1 MTNTYT
7 LSNSLNPV
15 FEQALL
21 RVTDAVSP
29 LGVPYFIAGATA
41 RDIVLHGIFGHEPI
55 RATRDIDTALLVSS
69 WEEFE
74 AIKQGLLTAGLE
86 ETQQSHRL
94 KEPESGLPIDIIP
107 FGNLADKNGQIQWP
121 PSHDI
126 TMSVV
131 GFQEAYDSALTIV
144 LQETQLKVASLPG
157 IVMLKL
163 MAWDE
168 RGEENSKDATDFYSV
183 LSRYGQIHDGR
194 LWEDYVPGE
203 ELDYDIEKQAAFLLG
218 FDLKDLLSDATKGVL
233 LKIKTEKQD
242 AFITAITRTHKA
254 ASIDGVTE
262 QLQAFWMG
270 VNLDESNG

>member
-1 MTNTYT
+1 M
-7 LSNSLNPV
+7 
-15 FEQALL
+15 
-21 RVTDAVSP
+21 
-29 LGVPYFIAGATA
+29 
-41 RDIVLHGIFGHEPI
+41 
-55 RATRDIDTALLVSS
+55 
-69 WEEFE
+69 
-74 AIKQGLLTAGLE
+74 
-86 ETQQSHRL
+86 
-94 KEPESGLPIDIIP
+94 SGLPIDIIP

-131 GFQEAYDSALTIV
+131 GFQEAYDSALTVV

-218 FDLKDLLSDATKGVL
+218 FV
-233 LKIKTEKQD
+233 Q
-242 AFITAITRTHKA
+242 
-254 ASIDGVTE
+254 
-262 QLQAFWMG
+262 
-270 VNLDESNG
+270 NLVRD